1 MEHHYSKG
9 YGKYGASMG
18 RGSDLPNDT
27 TDKLSLQRVRL
38 DSGGYDPGG
47 SYWGG
52 GYGTLPLYRAEN
64 ENGDVRYLRAANRDA
79 AKVFFPKASFYR

>member
-1 MEHHYSKG
+1 MQFHYTNASS
-9 YGKYGASMG
+9 KYGASMG
-18 RGSDLPNDT
+18 RRSDLPNET

-47 SYWGG
+47 AYWGG

-64 ENGDVRYLRAANRDA
+64 EEGDVRYFRAANRDA
-79 AKVFFPKASFYR
+79 AKAFFPKARFYR